1 MAQRVLKGVSGNFAA
16 TIGTN
21 TIGGRIFRWEKR
33 YSQDY
38 NDSTGFGSVW
48 QQGEFGLQ
56 RWSGRAVGYLTSGA
70 AGNDPG
76 VNLQQQKYNLTLTAD
91 ATCSFSGTAVITGIS
106 TVADENT
113 NDALVFEFRGDGAL
127 TETGWPS

>member
-1 MAQRVLKGVSGNFAA
+1 MAQRVLKGVSGNFTCTLGTA
-16 TIGTN
+16 TA
-21 TIGGRIFRWEKR
+21 GGRIFRWEAR

-38 NDSTGFGSVW
+38 NDSTGFGSTW

-70 AGNDPG
+70 TGQDPG
-76 VNLQQQKYNLTLTAD
+76 INFQQQKANLTLTAD
-91 ATCSFSGTAVITGIS
+91 ATCNLTGTAVVTGIS
-106 TVADENT
+106 MVADENT

-127 TETGWPS
+127 AENGWPT